1 MNDKKKKMLK
11 KGCPIADRT
20 DEVVHYV
27 QEREVSNIRYPSQ
40 TARSGLSQTR
50 RIAPRRY
57 RTPGRWARRAGLS
70 STVVPV
76 DTLAFRPV
84 SGPGLLSLCLGGF
97 RQADYLGT
105 ESHSSASWDSLI
117 MVYLSNRMNTRS

>member
-40 TARSGLSQTR
+40 TARLR
-50 RIAPRRY
+50 VEPDAAHCA
-57 RTPGRWARRAGLS
+57 TPLPDTWKMGTAGWVIKHGR
-70 STVVPV
+70 
-76 DTLAFRPV
+76 
-84 SGPGLLSLCLGGF
+84 
-97 RQADYLGT
+97 
-105 ESHSSASWDSLI
+105 AS
-117 MVYLSNRMNTRS
+117 